1 MTKVVQYW
9 KKYSEEG
16 FTEDQL
22 KCFDKYF
29 LKMSQSELLKEVIIQ
44 EFADRIKGKT
54 IEEIR
59 EVFGIVNDYT
69 PEEEEEVRR
78 ENAWAFE

>member
-1 MTKVVQYW
+1 VFSW
-9 KKYSEEG
+9 LLI
-16 FTEDQL
+16 F
-22 KCFDKYF
+22 FDDK
-29 LKMSQSELLKEVIIQ
+29 QLKEVIIQ
-44 EFADRIKGKT
+44 EFADRIKGKP